1 MYNYHCIIKSEF
13 PFSRSVF
20 IFTRCVLDHKK
31 IKKLSGVKEGPALTN
46 SFLRFLH

>member
-20 IFTRCVLDHKK
+20 FLLIVSYILK
-31 IKKLSGVKEGPALTN
+31 ILKNCLEEKRAL
-46 SFLRFLH
+46 H